1 MHLDDG
7 QLKALIDDA
16 LPNLNRTP
24 RGGPGA
30 ESAAQPAVGAD
41 SQGEGGFRGAAERVA
56 WAEHLKQ
63 CRTCSRRAEEL
74 AAGGERVNALLS
86 ALTRVEVSS
95 SAQAAL
101 RRFHSRYDRQ
111 KEVTVLNRIF
121 DKPLRPVWAGV
132 IVIALLAVSMSFAPV
147 RAWAGQFLGL
157 FRVQSVEVLP
167 VDTTLMDQLT
177 GNSALSQQIGKLLS
191 SSVTY
196 TKKPS
201 KPQIVSSAAEAT
213 QLAGFRVRLP
223 ASRTDVPQLVV
234 SKGSAFQFVVDRKMA
249 QAVLDQAGRSDLQL
263 PASLDG
269 TTIKLNI
276 PAGVSAAY
284 GDCPSPQELANEQPA
299 SGSPGRRFNNCIILA
314 QIPSPTVDTPPDL
327 DIQKLAVLGLEFSG
341 MKADQAQAYAQTVD
355 WTSTLV
361 IPVPRNAA
369 SYKQVQVDGVTGYL
383 IQRPVDDA
391 PQYALIWVN
400 KGIVYAVGGLGTN
413 TAPAVQMANS
423 LK

>member
-7 QLKALIDDA
+7 QLKAFIDDA
-16 LPNLNRTP
+16 LPVPER
-24 RGGPGA
+24 
-30 ESAAQPAVGAD
+30 AA
-41 SQGEGGFRGAAERVA
+41 S
-56 WAEHLKQ
+56 AEHLTQ
-63 CRTCSRRAEEL
+63 CPRCNRRAEEL
-74 AAGGERVNALLS
+74 AAGGARV
-86 ALTRVEVSS
+86 
-95 SAQAAL
+95 SAQLSSLTSVEAPSNAQVAL

-111 KEVTVLNRIF
+111 KEETVINRVF
-121 DKPLRPVWAGV
+121 GKPLRPVWAGV
-132 IVIALLAVSMSFAPV
+132 AVIAVLAVLMSFAPV

-177 GNSALSQQIGKLLS
+177 GNSPLGKQIGQLLS
-191 SSVTY
+191 NSVTY
-196 TKKPS
+196 TKKPT
-201 KPQIVSSAAEAT
+201 KPQVAKSAAEASR
-213 QLAGFRVRLP
+213 LAGFQVRLP
-223 ASRTDVPQLVV
+223 TNRTDTPQLVV
-234 SKGSAFQFVVDRKMA
+234 NGGSAFSFVVDRAMA

-269 TTIKLNI
+269 ATIKVNI

-284 GDCPSPQELANEQPA
+284 GDCPSGEQLASPDSTN
-299 SGSPGRRFNNCIILA
+299 GSPGRRFINCTILA

-341 MKADQAQAYAQTVD
+341 MKPDQAQAYAQTVD

-369 SYKQVQVDGVTGYL
+369 SYKQVPVDGVTGYL

-391 PQYALIWVN
+391 PQYAIIWVN
-400 KGIVYAVGGLGTN
+400 RGIVYAVGGLGTN
-413 TAPAVQMANS
+413 TTAAMQMADS